1 MLYLSKTKKAI
12 ALSIS
17 VFLLLGA
24 IMCAFTSEP
33 DYGAAL
39 GYFALTLVPIL
50 YLSVARRR
58 AIKRILATT
67 GGGAAQTDGTG
78 GRPSE
83 DTIPVSRA

>member
-1 MLYLSKTKKAI
+1 MLYISKTKIVI

-17 VFLLLGA
+17 VILLLGA
-24 IMCAFTSEP
+24 ILCAFTPEP

-39 GYFALTLVPIL
+39 GYFALTLIPIL